1 MICFPK
7 GHGGLQPCS
16 GAWAAR
22 WLSSHRPH
30 RPLRQGE
37 AALSSRGC
45 FRQPLTEKA
54 AVSQKPTPLL
64 TRNNFTMR
72 IFKAGR
78 SGTPINQEWLAQ
90 YRSRARASCRP
101 RAHGHVTLQCHYMQ
115 THRRRGPGTV
125 STLHVSRGIAT
136 LPGCSLCTLAMLA
149 SGQQR
154 RPASAVSAVLLVTS
168 LLLPEHSAA
177 AELATPSPGWHVF
190 VSSDV
195 RIQI

>member
-1 MICFPK
+1 MVVCSPARVPEPHA
-7 GHGGLQPCS
+7 GSVHAVPAGLCGRERQRCLLEDVSGSHWQRKLPLARNQHLCSQGITSPCEYLKLEEVAQPSIRSYLHSTGAGPDPAAGLVHVVTSPCS
-16 GAWAAR
+16 AI
-22 WLSSHRPH
+22 
-30 RPLRQGE
+30 
-37 AALSSRGC
+37 
-45 FRQPLTEKA
+45 T
-54 AVSQKPTPLL
+54 
-64 TRNNFTMR
+64 
-72 IFKAGR
+72 
-78 SGTPINQEWLAQ
+78 
-90 YRSRARASCRP
+90 CRHT
-101 RAHGHVTLQCHYMQ
+101 A
-115 THRRRGPGTV
+115 GTV